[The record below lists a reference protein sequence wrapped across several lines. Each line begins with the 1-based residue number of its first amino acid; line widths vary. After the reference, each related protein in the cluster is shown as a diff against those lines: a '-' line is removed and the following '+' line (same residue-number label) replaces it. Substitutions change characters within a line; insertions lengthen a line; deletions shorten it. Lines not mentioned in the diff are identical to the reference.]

1 MKIKKLLL
9 CFAVII
15 TLCLIVSLVLYF
27 IIDLDSYRPRI
38 ETAASDAVGFDV
50 IIKGKMGFV
59 LLPALHVSLNEVK
72 IKGRETD
79 IASLEKVK
87 ISLKL
92 LPLLGG
98 NVILDGI
105 EITKPE
111 ISLVRFKNGDLNVT
125 ENTQKTTEAEKED
138 TGPFA
143 IDKIII
149 SKGDIVYSDRKAGT
163 VTEMKGVDVAIK
175 DIVTGNS
182 GKQSVVQDISF
193 KGSLSLTKLT
203 SHDLNLSDLEFRIS
217 AQEGLFHIQLLPMT
231 LFGGKGKG
239 EVTFDVSGKTPSL
252 KIQSSISKLNIE
264 EFTHA
269 LLEKEHMEG
278 ESDLS
283 LNMSFQ
289 GKNMAE
295 AKETMSGHVSLNGD
309 SIVTRNFDIDQILD
323 NYRKTQE
330 IGALDI
336 GAFFLAG
343 PLGTAATKGYGYE
356 ELYRQTGAGEGI
368 VKKFVSAW
376 KMEKGIVEA
385 EDVAFATRENR
396 LAVKGKVDLVNE
408 KYEDFIVAVIDE
420 KGCAELTQ
428 IIYGPLN
435 DPRFKKTSIV
445 KSAVGSVTSI
455 IDKTAKLISGGK
467 CEAFYQ
473 GSIQHPQ

>member
-9 CFAVII
+9 SFAVII
-15 TLCLIVSLVLYF
+15 TLCLTASLVLYF
-27 IIDLDSYRPRI
+27 IIDLDSYKPRI
-38 ETAASDAVGFDV
+38 ETAASNAVGFDV
-50 IIKGKMGFV
+50 MIKGKMGFI
-59 LLPALHVSLNEVK
+59 LLPDLHVSLKDVK
-72 IKGRETD
+72 IKGRDTD
-79 IASLEKVK
+79 IASLEKIK

-111 ISLVRFKNGDLNVT
+111 ISLVRFKNGDFNVT
-125 ENTQKTTEAEKED
+125 ERAVKTTEAEKED
-138 TGPFA
+138 TVPFA

-163 VTEMKGVDVAIK
+163 VTEMKGVDVTIK
-175 DIVTGNS
+175 NLVTGNS
-182 GKQSVVQDISF
+182 GKQGFVQDVSF

-203 SHDLNLSDLEFRIS
+203 SHDLDLSDLEFRIS
-217 AQEGLFHIQLLPMT
+217 AQEGLFHIELLPMT

-252 KIQSSISKLNIE
+252 KIQSSISKFNVE
-264 EFTHA
+264 EFTYA
-269 LLEKEHMEG
+269 LLEKKHMEG
-278 ESDLS
+278 ASDLS
-283 LNMSFQ
+283 LNLSLH
-289 GKNMAE
+289 GKNMSE
-295 AKETMSGHVSLNGD
+295 AKETMSGHFSLNGD
-309 SIVTRNFDIDQILD
+309 SIVTRNFDIDQILG
-323 NYRKTQE
+323 NFRKTQE

-356 ELYRQTGAGEGI
+356 ELYRQTGTGEGI
-368 VKKFVSAW
+368 VKKFVSSW
-376 KMEKGIVEA
+376 KVEKGIAEA
-385 EDVAFATRENR
+385 EDVAFASRENR
-396 LAVKGKVDLVNE
+396 LVVKGKVDLVNE

-428 IIYGPLN
+428 KIYGPLN
-435 DPRFKKTSIV
+435 NPQLKKTSIV
-445 KSAVGSVTSI
+445 KSAVGSLTSI
-455 IDKTAKLISGGK
+455 IDKTAKLISGGT